1 MEKILI
7 CQSTMPDIDFS
18 YKKWDQKEIEL
29 FVTLSLVTR
38 EKETGEELKNKFE
51 EFAKVDPLTNLIYLR
66 YKDFKDELVLPEI
79 TPLVFNTIAILS
91 CGNPGRAIM
100 MLIDLCGT
108 FKNRSIIT
116 SAEIVEKYP
125 NGIYSDDTFMNI
137 CDNYVKTG
145 KVLFSE
151 MY

>member
-7 CQSTMPDIDFS
+7 SESTMPDIGFS
-18 YKKWDQKEIEL
+18 YKKLDQKEIEL

-91 CGNPGRAIM
+91 GGNPGRAIM

-108 FKNRSIIT
+108 FKNKSIIT
-116 SAEIVEKYP
+116 SEEIIEKYP
-125 NGIYSDDTFMNI
+125 TGVYSDDTFMNI
-137 CDNYVKTG
+137 CDYYVKTG

>member
-1 MEKILI
+1 MQKVLI

-18 YKKWDQKEIEL
+18 YKKLDKEEIEL

-38 EKETGEELKNKFE
+38 EKETGEELKDKFE
-51 EFAKVDPLTNLIYLR
+51 EFVKVDPLTNLIYLR
-66 YKDFKDELVLPEI
+66 YKYFKDELVLPEI
-79 TPLVFNTIAILS
+79 TPLVFSTIAILS
-91 CGNPGRAIM
+91 GGNPGRAIM

-108 FKNRSIIT
+108 FKNKSIIT
-116 SAEIVEKYP
+116 SAEIVKKYP
-125 NGIYSDDTFMNI
+125 NGIYGDDTFMNI
-137 CDNYVKTG
+137 CDYYVKTG

>member
-1 MEKILI
+1 MQKILI

-18 YKKWDQKEIEL
+18 YKKLDKEEVEL

-38 EKETGEELKNKFE
+38 EKEISEELKNQFE
-51 EFAKVDPLTNLIYLR
+51 NFVKVDPLTNLIYLR
-66 YKDFKDELVLPEI
+66 YKYFKDELALPEI

-91 CGNPGRAIM
+91 GGNPRRAIM

-125 NGIYSDDTFMNI
+125 NGIYSDDTFMDI
-137 CDNYVKTG
+137 CDHYVKTG

>member
-18 YKKWDQKEIEL
+18 YKKLDKEEIEL

-38 EKETGEELKNKFE
+38 EKETGEELKDKFE
-51 EFAKVDPLTNLIYLR
+51 EFVKVDPLTNLIYLR
-66 YKDFKDELVLPEI
+66 YKHFKDELVLPEI

-108 FKNRSIIT
+108 FRNKSTIT
-116 SAEIVEKYP
+116 SNEIIEKYP
-125 NGIYSDDTFMNI
+125 DGIYDHDTFMNI
-137 CDNYVKTG
+137 CDYYVKTG

>member
-7 CQSTMPDIDFS
+7 CESNMPDIGFD
-18 YKKWDQKEIEL
+18 YKKSDQKEIEL
-29 FVTLSLVTR
+29 FITLSLVTR
-38 EKETGEELKNKFE
+38 EKETDEELKNQFE
-51 EFAKVDPLTNLIYLR
+51 NFVKDDPLTNLIYLR
-66 YKDFKDELVLPEI
+66 YKYFKDKLVLPEI
-79 TPLVFNTIAILS
+79 TPLVFINIAILS
-91 CGNPGRAIM
+91 GGNPERAIM

-116 SAEIVEKYP
+116 SEEIIEKYP
-125 NGIYSDDTFMNI
+125 TGIYSDDTFMNI

>member
-18 YKKWDQKEIEL
+18 YKKLDKEEIEL

-66 YKDFKDELVLPEI
+66 YKHFKDELVLPEI
-79 TPLVFNTIAILS
+79 TPLVFSTIAILS
-91 CGNPGRAIM
+91 GGNPGRAIM

-116 SAEIVEKYP
+116 SEEIIEKYP
-125 NGIYSDDTFMNI
+125 TGVYSDDTFMNI
-137 CDNYVKTG
+137 CDYYVKTG

>member
-1 MEKILI
+1 MQKVLI

-18 YKKWDQKEIEL
+18 YKKLDKEEIEL

-38 EKETGEELKNKFE
+38 EKETGEELKDKFE
-51 EFAKVDPLTNLIYLR
+51 EFVKVDPLTNLIYLR
-66 YKDFKDELVLPEI
+66 YKYFKDKLVLPEI

-91 CGNPGRAIM
+91 GGNPGRAIM

-108 FKNRSIIT
+108 FKNKSIIT

-137 CDNYVKTG
+137 CDYYVKTG

>member
-7 CQSTMPDIDFS
+7 CESNMPDIGFD
-18 YKKWDQKEIEL
+18 YKKLDQKEIEL

-91 CGNPGRAIM
+91 EGNPGRAIM

-108 FKNRSIIT
+108 FRNKSTIT
-116 SAEIVEKYP
+116 SNEIIEKYP
-125 NGIYSDDTFMNI
+125 DGIYDHDTFMNI
-137 CDNYVKTG
+137 CDNYIKTG

>member
-7 CQSTMPDIDFS
+7 SESTMPDIDFS
-18 YKKWDQKEIEL
+18 YKKLDQKEIEL

-66 YKDFKDELVLPEI
+66 YKHFKDELVLPEI
-79 TPLVFNTIAILS
+79 TPLVFSTIAILS
-91 CGNPGRAIM
+91 GGNPGRAIM

-116 SAEIVEKYP
+116 SEEIIEKYP
-125 NGIYSDDTFMNI
+125 TGVYSDDTFMNI
-137 CDNYVKTG
+137 CDYYVKTG

>member
-7 CQSTMPDIDFS
+7 SESTMPDIDFS
-18 YKKWDQKEIEL
+18 YKKLDQKEIEL

-66 YKDFKDELVLPEI
+66 YKHFKDELVLPEI

-91 CGNPGRAIM
+91 GGNPGRAIM

-116 SAEIVEKYP
+116 SSKIVEKYP

-137 CDNYVKTG
+137 YNYYVKTG

>member
-1 MEKILI
+1 MQKVLI

-18 YKKWDQKEIEL
+18 YKKLDKEEIEL

-38 EKETGEELKNKFE
+38 EKETGEELKDKFE
-51 EFAKVDPLTNLIYLR
+51 EFVKVDPLTNLIYLR
-66 YKDFKDELVLPEI
+66 YKQFKDELVLPEI
-79 TPLVFNTIAILS
+79 TPLVFSTIAILS
-91 CGNPGRAIM
+91 GGNPGRAIM

-125 NGIYSDDTFMNI
+125 NGIYSDDTFMDI
-137 CDNYVKTG
+137 CDHYVKTG

>member
-1 MEKILI
+1 MQKILI

-18 YKKWDQKEIEL
+18 YKKLDKEEVEL

-38 EKETGEELKNKFE
+38 EKEISEELKNQFE
-51 EFAKVDPLTNLIYLR
+51 NFVKVDPLTNLIYLR
-66 YKDFKDELVLPEI
+66 YKYFKDELVLPEI
-79 TPLVFNTIAILS
+79 TPLVFSTIAILS
-91 CGNPGRAIM
+91 EGNPGRAIM
-100 MLIDLCGT
+100 ILIDLCGT

-116 SAEIVEKYP
+116 SAEIDEKYS
-125 NGIYSDDTFMNI
+125 NGIYSKDTFMNI
-137 CDNYVKTG
+137 CDYYVKTG

>member
-1 MEKILI
+1 MKKILI
-7 CQSTMPDIDFS
+7 CESTMPDIDFS
-18 YKKWDQKEIEL
+18 YKKLDKEEIEL

-38 EKETGEELKNKFE
+38 EKETGEELKDKFE
-51 EFAKVDPLTNLIYLR
+51 EFVKVDPLTNLIYLR
-66 YKDFKDELVLPEI
+66 YKHFKDELVLPEI

-91 CGNPGRAIM
+91 GGNPGRAIM

-108 FKNRSIIT
+108 FKNKSIIT

-137 CDNYVKTG
+137 CDYYVKTG

>member
-7 CQSTMPDIDFS
+7 CESNMPDIDFD
-18 YKKWDQKEIEL
+18 YKKLDKEEVEL
-29 FVTLSLVTR
+29 FVTLALVTR
-38 EKETGEELKNKFE
+38 EKETGEELKNQFE
-51 EFAKVDPLTNLIYLR
+51 NFVKVDPLTNLIYLR
-66 YKDFKDELVLPEI
+66 YKQFKDELVLPEI
-79 TPLVFNTIAILS
+79 TPLVFSTIAILS
-91 CGNPGRAIM
+91 GGNPGRAIM

>member
-18 YKKWDQKEIEL
+18 YKKLDQKEIEL

-38 EKETGEELKNKFE
+38 EKETGEELKEKFE
-51 EFAKVDPLTNLIYLR
+51 EFVKVDPLTNLIYLR

-91 CGNPGRAIM
+91 GGNPGRAIM

-108 FKNRSIIT
+108 FKNKSIIT
-116 SAEIVEKYP
+116 SEEIIEKYP
-125 NGIYSDDTFMNI
+125 TGVYSDDTFMNI
-137 CDNYVKTG
+137 CDYYVKTG

>member
-7 CQSTMPDIDFS
+7 CQSAMPDINFG
-18 YKKWDQKEIEL
+18 YKKLDKEEVEL

-38 EKETGEELKNKFE
+38 EKEISEELKNKFE

-66 YKDFKDELVLPEI
+66 YKHFKDELVLPEI
-79 TPLVFNTIAILS
+79 TPLVFSTIAILS
-91 CGNPGRAIM
+91 GGNHGRAIM

-108 FKNRSIIT
+108 FRNRSIIT
-116 SAEIVEKYP
+116 SNEIIEKYP
-125 NGIYSDDTFMNI
+125 DGIYDHDTFMNI
-137 CDNYVKTG
+137 CDNYIKTG

>member
-1 MEKILI
+1 
-7 CQSTMPDIDFS
+7 
-18 YKKWDQKEIEL
+18 
-29 FVTLSLVTR
+29 
-38 EKETGEELKNKFE
+38 
-51 EFAKVDPLTNLIYLR
+51 
-66 YKDFKDELVLPEI
+66 
-79 TPLVFNTIAILS
+79 
-91 CGNPGRAIM
+91 M

-137 CDNYVKTG
+137 CDYYVKTG

>member
-7 CQSTMPDIDFS
+7 SQSNMPDINFG
-18 YKKWDQKEIEL
+18 YKKLDQKEIEL

-91 CGNPGRAIM
+91 EGNPGRAIM

-108 FKNRSIIT
+108 FRNKSTIT
-116 SAEIVEKYP
+116 SNEIIEKYP
-125 NGIYSDDTFMNI
+125 TGIYSDDKFMNI

>member
-7 CQSTMPDIDFS
+7 CQSAMPDINFG
-18 YKKWDQKEIEL
+18 YKKLDKEEVEL
-29 FVTLSLVTR
+29 FVTLSLENR
-38 EKETGEELKNKFE
+38 EKEISEELKNEFE

-91 CGNPGRAIM
+91 GGNPGRAIM

-116 SAEIVEKYP
+116 SEEIIEKYP
-125 NGIYSDDTFMNI
+125 TGVYSDDTFMNI
-137 CDNYVKTG
+137 CDYYVKTG

>member
-7 CQSTMPDIDFS
+7 CQSAMPDINFG
-18 YKKWDQKEIEL
+18 YKKLDQKEIEL

>member
-1 MEKILI
+1 MQKILI

-18 YKKWDQKEIEL
+18 YKKLDKEEIEL

-38 EKETGEELKNKFE
+38 EKETGEELKDKFE
-51 EFAKVDPLTNLIYLR
+51 EFVKVDPLTNLIYLR
-66 YKDFKDELVLPEI
+66 YKHFKDELALPKI

-91 CGNPGRAIM
+91 GGNPGRAIM

-137 CDNYVKTG
+137 CDYYVKTG

>member
-18 YKKWDQKEIEL
+18 YKKLDQKEIEL

-66 YKDFKDELVLPEI
+66 YKHFKDELVLPEI

-91 CGNPGRAIM
+91 GGNPGRAIM

-108 FKNRSIIT
+108 FKNRPIIT
-116 SAEIVEKYP
+116 SEEIIEKYP
-125 NGIYSDDTFMNI
+125 TGVYSDDTFMNI
-137 CDNYVKTG
+137 CDYYVKTG

>member
-7 CQSTMPDIDFS
+7 CQSTMPDINFS
-18 YKKWDQKEIEL
+18 YKKLDESEIEL
-29 FVTLSLVTR
+29 FITLSLVTK
-38 EKETGEELKNKFE
+38 EQETGEELKNKFE
-51 EFAKVDPLTNLIYLR
+51 EFAKIDPLTNLIYLR
-66 YKDFKDELVLPEI
+66 YKKFKDKLVLPEI

-91 CGNPGRAIM
+91 GGNPGRAIM

-116 SAEIVEKYP
+116 SEEITEKYP

-137 CDNYVKTG
+137 CDNYVKTE

>member
-1 MEKILI
+1 MQKILI

-18 YKKWDQKEIEL
+18 YKKLDKEEIEL

-38 EKETGEELKNKFE
+38 EKETGEELKDTFE
-51 EFAKVDPLTNLIYLR
+51 EFVKVDPLTNLIYLR
-66 YKDFKDELVLPEI
+66 YKYFKDKLVLPEI
-79 TPLVFNTIAILS
+79 TPLVFSTIAILS
-91 CGNPGRAIM
+91 GGNPERAIM
-100 MLIDLCGT
+100 ILIDLCGT

-125 NGIYSDDTFMNI
+125 NGIYDHATFMNI
-137 CDNYVKTG
+137 CDYYVKTG

>member
-7 CQSTMPDIDFS
+7 CQSAMPDIDFD
-18 YKKWDQKEIEL
+18 YKKLDKEEIEL

-38 EKETGEELKNKFE
+38 EKEISDELKNKFE
-51 EFAKVDPLTNLIYLR
+51 EFAKVDPLTNIIYLR
-66 YKDFKDELVLPEI
+66 YKYFKDELVLPEI
-79 TPLVFNTIAILS
+79 TPLVFSTIAILS
-91 CGNPGRAIM
+91 EGNPGRAIM

-116 SAEIVEKYP
+116 SEEIIEKYP
-125 NGIYSDDTFMNI
+125 TGVYSDDTFMNI
-137 CDNYVKTG
+137 CDYYVKTG

>member
-18 YKKWDQKEIEL
+18 YKKLDKEEIEL

-51 EFAKVDPLTNLIYLR
+51 EFVKVDPLTNLIYLR
-66 YKDFKDELVLPEI
+66 YKHFKDELTLPEI

-91 CGNPGRAIM
+91 GGNPGRAIM

-137 CDNYVKTG
+137 CDYYVKTG

>member
-1 MEKILI
+1 MQKILI

-18 YKKWDQKEIEL
+18 YKKLDKEEVEL

-38 EKETGEELKNKFE
+38 EKEISEELKNKFE
-51 EFAKVDPLTNLIYLR
+51 EFVKVDPLTNLIYLR
-66 YKDFKDELVLPEI
+66 YKYFKDELALPEI

-91 CGNPGRAIM
+91 GGNPGRAIM

-125 NGIYSDDTFMNI
+125 NGIYSDDTFMDI
-137 CDNYVKTG
+137 CDHYVKTG

>member
-18 YKKWDQKEIEL
+18 YKKLDKEEIEL

-38 EKETGEELKNKFE
+38 EKETGEELKDKFE
-51 EFAKVDPLTNLIYLR
+51 EFVKVDPLTNLIYLR
-66 YKDFKDELVLPEI
+66 YKHFKDELVLPEI

-91 CGNPGRAIM
+91 GGNPGRAIM

-125 NGIYSDDTFMNI
+125 NGIYSDDTFMNF
-137 CDNYVKTG
+137 CDYYVKTG

>member
-7 CQSTMPDIDFS
+7 SESTMPDIDFS
-18 YKKWDQKEIEL
+18 YKKLDQNEIEL

-66 YKDFKDELVLPEI
+66 YKHFKDELVLPEI
-79 TPLVFNTIAILS
+79 TPLVFSTIAILS
-91 CGNPGRAIM
+91 DGNPGRAIM

-116 SAEIVEKYP
+116 SEEIIEKYP
-125 NGIYSDDTFMNI
+125 TGVYSDDTFMNI
-137 CDNYVKTG
+137 CDYYVKTG

>member
-1 MEKILI
+1 MQKILI

-18 YKKWDQKEIEL
+18 YKKLDKEEVEL

-38 EKETGEELKNKFE
+38 EKEISEELKNKFE

-66 YKDFKDELVLPEI
+66 YKYFKDELALPEI

-91 CGNPGRAIM
+91 GGNPGRAIM

-125 NGIYSDDTFMNI
+125 NGIYSDDTFMDI
-137 CDNYVKTG
+137 CDHYVKTG

>member
-1 MEKILI
+1 
-7 CQSTMPDIDFS
+7 MPDIDFS
-18 YKKWDQKEIEL
+18 YKKLDKEEIEL

-38 EKETGEELKNKFE
+38 EKETGEELKDKFE
-51 EFAKVDPLTNLIYLR
+51 EFVKVDPLTNLIYLR
-66 YKDFKDELVLPEI
+66 YKHFKDELVLPEI

-91 CGNPGRAIM
+91 GGNPGRAIM

-125 NGIYSDDTFMNI
+125 NGIYSEDTFMNI
-137 CDNYVKTG
+137 CDYYVKTG

>member
-18 YKKWDQKEIEL
+18 YKKIKEEIEL

-38 EKETGEELKNKFE
+38 EKETGEELKDKFE
-51 EFAKVDPLTNLIYLR
+51 EFVKVDPLTNLIYLR
-66 YKDFKDELVLPEI
+66 YKHFKDELVLPEI

-91 CGNPGRAIM
+91 GGNPGRAIM

-137 CDNYVKTG
+137 CNYYVKTG

>member
-7 CQSTMPDIDFS
+7 CQSNMPDIDFS
-18 YKKWDQKEIEL
+18 YKKLDKEEIEL

-38 EKETGEELKNKFE
+38 EKETGEELKDKFE
-51 EFAKVDPLTNLIYLR
+51 EFVKVDPLTNLIYLR
-66 YKDFKDELVLPEI
+66 YKQFKDELALPEI

-91 CGNPGRAIM
+91 GGNPGRAIM

-125 NGIYSDDTFMNI
+125 NGIYSKDTFMNI
-137 CDNYVKTG
+137 CDYYVKTG

>member
-7 CQSTMPDIDFS
+7 CQSTMPDIGFS
-18 YKKWDQKEIEL
+18 YKKLDQKEIEL

-38 EKETGEELKNKFE
+38 EKETGEELKEKFK
-51 EFAKVDPLTNLIYLR
+51 EFAKVDPFTNLIYLR
-66 YKDFKDELVLPEI
+66 CKHFKDELVLPEI
-79 TPLVFNTIAILS
+79 TPLVFSTIAILS
-91 CGNPGRAIM
+91 GGNPGRAIT

-116 SAEIVEKYP
+116 SEEIIEKYP
-125 NGIYSDDTFMNI
+125 TGVYSDDTFMNI
-137 CDNYVKTG
+137 CDYYVKTG